1 MEEKLLQE
9 AYEKS
14 KDYLYED
21 SSRFNLLSIIEK
33 DRDEAHVHSKVI
45 YNLLSQNWGK
55 KDKET
60 FLTLFLK
67 EIGIEDEIIYN
78 EKWEVSREKEYQLDE
93 KKARPDF
100 VIESQ
105 HYIYI
110 IEMKIDPDD
119 QPEQLKNYK
128 KIAEGEKKRKNKKE
142 YKLFYLTLDGH
153 NASKKS
159 TGEEENLEEN
169 QKVEYIN
176 ISFKEEILNWLGN
189 CLKLV
194 EGKENKSACIN
205 QYIASINKILGEK
218 NTKIKDNILKSV
230 EDIKTAISIYKKLN
244 EDLQKILK
252 NFFEELNKELEKLLK
267 VHFKKLKN
275 KLKDIEPKPIY
286 NESYIKDY
294 YNFRL
299 DTDVENWPGIF
310 IILDEVKSKNFY
322 FVFKIEVASK
332 LCGSFGFIEKKDNY
346 EEEIPDF
353 KYFERD
359 IKKAAPNF
367 YSKCMRNI
375 NNLNLGIELEKS
387 TNDRWFFI
395 ENSKGEIIDFKDISL
410 SNKALLSLMDEE
422 TLKEEVKN
430 IVTYISN
437 KIVKNMEI

>member
-78 EKWEVSREKEYQLDE
+78 KTWEVTREKEYQLDE

-110 IEMKIDPDD
+110 IEMKIDADD

-159 TGEEENLEEN
+159 IGEEENLEEN
-169 QKVEYIN
+169 EKVEYTN

-218 NTKIKDNILKSV
+218 NTKIKDNILKSS
-230 EDIKTAISIYKKLN
+230 EDIKNAITIYKKLN
-244 EDLQKILK
+244 ENLQKVLES
-252 NFFEELNKELEKLLK
+252 FFEELN
-267 VHFKKLKN
+267 KKLKN
-275 KLKDIEPKPIY
+275 KLKDIAPKLIY
-286 NESYIKDY
+286 NKSYIEDY

-359 IKKAAPNF
+359 IKKATPNF

-422 TLKEEVKN
+422 NLKEEAKN
-430 IVTYISN
+430 IATYISN
-437 KIVKNMEI
+437 EIVKNMEI

>member
-1 MEEKLLQE
+1 MEEKLLQQ

-78 EKWEVSREKEYQLDE
+78 KTWEVTREKEYQLDE

-110 IEMKIDPDD
+110 IEMKIDADD

-159 TGEEENLEEN
+159 IGEEENLEEN
-169 QKVEYIN
+169 EKVEYTN

-230 EDIKTAISIYKKLN
+230 EDMKNAISLYGKLNDKLQVTLENFMSLLKENLGKRAIYYKKY
-244 EDLQKILK
+244 
-252 NFFEELNKELEKLLK
+252 
-267 VHFKKLKN
+267 V
-275 KLKDIEPKPIY
+275 
-286 NESYIKDY
+286 KDY
-294 YNFRL
+294 YNYTL
-299 DTDVENWPGIF
+299 DKIPQDYPGLYIVLAEN
-310 IILDEVKSKNFY
+310 KSKNSNHY
-322 FVFKIEVASK
+322 RFVLK
-332 LCGSFGFIEKKDNY
+332 LELSPELTACFGFIKND
-346 EEEIPDF
+346 D
-353 KYFERD
+353 D
-359 IKKAAPNF
+359 IKETVPFVYFSQVKKNSSGL
-367 YSKCMRNI
+367 YNKCI
-375 NNLNLGIELEKS
+375 KGIKNLELEDKL
-387 TNDRWFFI
+387 I
-395 ENSKGEIIDFKDISL
+395 ENNKAYWCYVKNSKSEIINFRDISL
-410 SNKALLSLMDEE
+410 SNRALLSLIDEE

-430 IVTYISN
+430 IATYISN
-437 KIVKNMEI
+437 EIVKNMEI

>member
-78 EKWEVSREKEYQLDE
+78 KTWEVTREKEYQLDE

-110 IEMKIDPDD
+110 IEMKIDADD

-159 TGEEENLEEN
+159 IGEEENLEEN
-169 QKVEYIN
+169 EKVEYTN

-230 EDIKTAISIYKKLN
+230 EDMKNAISLYGKLNDKLQVTLENFMSLLKENLGKRAIYYKKY
-244 EDLQKILK
+244 
-252 NFFEELNKELEKLLK
+252 
-267 VHFKKLKN
+267 V
-275 KLKDIEPKPIY
+275 
-286 NESYIKDY
+286 KDY
-294 YNFRL
+294 YNYTL
-299 DTDVENWPGIF
+299 DKIPQDYPGLYIVLAEN
-310 IILDEVKSKNFY
+310 KSKNSNHY
-322 FVFKIEVASK
+322 RFVLK
-332 LCGSFGFIEKKDNY
+332 LELSPELTACFGFIKND
-346 EEEIPDF
+346 D
-353 KYFERD
+353 D
-359 IKKAAPNF
+359 IKETVPFVYFSQVKKNSSGL
-367 YSKCMRNI
+367 YNKCI
-375 NNLNLGIELEKS
+375 KGIKNLELEDKL
-387 TNDRWFFI
+387 I
-395 ENSKGEIIDFKDISL
+395 ENNKAYWCYVKNSKSEIINFRDISL
-410 SNKALLSLMDEE
+410 SNRALLSLIDEE

-430 IVTYISN
+430 IATYISN
-437 KIVKNMEI
+437 EIVKNMEI

>member
-1 MEEKLLQE
+1 MEEKLLKE

-21 SSRFNLLSIIEK
+21 SSRYNLLSIIEK

-45 YNLLSQNWGK
+45 YSLLSQNWGK
-55 KDKET
+55 IDKET

-110 IEMKIDPDD
+110 IEMKIDADD

-169 QKVEYIN
+169 QKVEYTN
-176 ISFKEEILNWLGN
+176 ISFTEEILNWLGK
-189 CLKLV
+189 CLDLV
-194 EGKENKSACIN
+194 KGKENKLACIN
-205 QYIASINKILGEK
+205 QYIATVNEILGKEK
-218 NTKIKDNILKSV
+218 VKIKDNILKSS
-230 EDIKTAISIYKKLN
+230 EDIKYAITIYKKLN
-244 EDLQKILK
+244 ESLQKVLES
-252 NFFEELNKELEKLLK
+252 FFEELNKKLEDIGSK
-267 VHFKKLKN
+267 V
-275 KLKDIEPKPIY
+275 IY
-286 NESYIKDY
+286 NKNYINNY
-294 YNFRL
+294 YCAYRL
-299 DTDVENWPGIF
+299 DTDVEDWPGIF
-310 IILDEVKSKNFY
+310 IVLDEVKSKSLY
-322 FVFKIEVASK
+322 FVIKIEIASK
-332 LCGSFGFIEKKDNY
+332 LFGSFGFIEKKDNY
-346 EEEIPDF
+346 EEKMPEF

-359 IKKAAPNF
+359 VKKEAPNF
-367 YSKCMRNI
+367 YNKCMRNI
-375 NNLNLGIELEKS
+375 KNLNLGIELEKS

-395 ENSKGEIIDFKDISL
+395 ENSKGETIDFKDISL

-422 TLKEEVKN
+422 ILKEEVKN
-430 IVTYISN
+430 IATYISN

>member
-1 MEEKLLQE
+1 MEEKLLKE

-21 SSRFNLLSIIEK
+21 SSRYNLLSIIEK
-33 DRDEAHVHSKVI
+33 DRDEAHIHSKVI
-45 YNLLSQNWGK
+45 YSLLSQNWGK
-55 KDKET
+55 IDKET

-110 IEMKIDPDD
+110 VEMKIDADD

-176 ISFKEEILNWLGN
+176 ISFTEEILNWLGK
-189 CLKLV
+189 CLDLV
-194 EGKENKSACIN
+194 KGKENKSACIN
-205 QYIASINKILGEK
+205 QYIATVNEILGKEK
-218 NTKIKDNILKSV
+218 VKIKDNILKSS
-230 EDIKTAISIYKKLN
+230 EDIKTAITIYKKLN
-244 EDLQKILK
+244 ENLQKVLES
-252 NFFEELNKELEKLLK
+252 FFEELNKKLEDIGSK
-267 VHFKKLKN
+267 V
-275 KLKDIEPKPIY
+275 IY
-286 NESYIKDY
+286 NKNYINNY
-294 YNFRL
+294 YCAYRL
-299 DTDVENWPGIF
+299 DTDVEDWPGIF
-310 IILDEVKSKNFY
+310 IVLDEVKSKSLY
-322 FVFKIEVASK
+322 FVIKIEIASK
-332 LCGSFGFIEKKDNY
+332 LFGSFGFIEKKDNY
-346 EEEIPDF
+346 EEKMPEF

-359 IKKAAPNF
+359 VKKEAPNF
-367 YSKCMRNI
+367 YNKCMRNI
-375 NNLNLGIELEKS
+375 KNLNLGIELEKS

-395 ENSKGEIIDFKDISL
+395 ENSKGETIDFKDISL

-422 TLKEEVKN
+422 ILKEEVKN
-430 IVTYISN
+430 IATYISN

>member
-1 MEEKLLQE
+1 MEEKLLKE

-21 SSRFNLLSIIEK
+21 SSRYNLLSIIEK
-33 DRDEAHVHSKVI
+33 DRDEAHIHSKVI
-45 YNLLSQNWGK
+45 YSLLSQNWGK
-55 KDKET
+55 IDKET

-110 IEMKIDPDD
+110 VEMKIDADD
-119 QPEQLKNYK
+119 QPEQLKNYN

-176 ISFKEEILNWLGN
+176 ISFTEEILNWLGK
-189 CLKLV
+189 CLDLV
-194 EGKENKSACIN
+194 KGKENKSACIN
-205 QYIASINKILGEK
+205 QYIATVNEILGKEK
-218 NTKIKDNILKSV
+218 VKIKDNILKSS
-230 EDIKTAISIYKKLN
+230 EDIKTAITIYKKLN
-244 EDLQKILK
+244 ENLQKVLES
-252 NFFEELNKELEKLLK
+252 FFEELNKKLEDIGSK
-267 VHFKKLKN
+267 V
-275 KLKDIEPKPIY
+275 IY
-286 NESYIKDY
+286 NKNYINNY
-294 YNFRL
+294 YCAYRL
-299 DTDVENWPGIF
+299 DTDVEDWPGIF
-310 IILDEVKSKNFY
+310 IVLDEVKSKSLY
-322 FVFKIEVASK
+322 FVIKIEIASK
-332 LCGSFGFIEKKDNY
+332 LFGSFGFIEKKDNY
-346 EEEIPDF
+346 EEKMPEF

-359 IKKAAPNF
+359 VKKEAPNF
-367 YSKCMRNI
+367 YNKCMRNI
-375 NNLNLGIELEKS
+375 KNLNLGIELEKS

-395 ENSKGEIIDFKDISL
+395 ENSKGETIDFKDISL

-422 TLKEEVKN
+422 ILKEEVKN
-430 IVTYISN
+430 IATYISN

>member
-21 SSRFNLLSIIEK
+21 SLRFNLLSIIEK

-45 YNLLSQNWGK
+45 YSLLSQNWGK
-55 KDKET
+55 IDKET

-78 EKWEVSREKEYQLDE
+78 EKWEVSREKVFDLDTI
-93 KKARPDF
+93 KGRLDF
-100 VIESQ
+100 EIKSKD
-105 HYIYI
+105 YIYI
-110 IEMKIDPDD
+110 IEMKIDAGD
-119 QPEQLKNYK
+119 QPEQLMRYQKFAKEQHKKYK
-128 KIAEGEKKRKNKKE
+128 I
-142 YKLFYLTLDGH
+142 FYLTLDGH

-159 TGEEENLEEN
+159 IGEEENLEEN

-194 EGKENKSACIN
+194 EGKENKSTCIN

-218 NTKIKDNILKSV
+218 NTKIKDNILKSS
-230 EDIKTAISIYKKLN
+230 EDIKYAITIYKKLN
-244 EDLQKILK
+244 ESLQKVLES
-252 NFFEELNKELEKLLK
+252 FFEELN
-267 VHFKKLKN
+267 KKLKN
-275 KLKDIEPKPIY
+275 KLKDIAPKLIY
-286 NESYIKDY
+286 NKSYIEDY

-310 IILDEVKSKNFY
+310 IILDEIKSKNFY
-322 FVFKIEVASK
+322 FVFKIEVANK

-346 EEEIPDF
+346 EEEMPEF

-359 IKKAAPNF
+359 VKKEAPNF
-367 YSKCMRNI
+367 YNKCMRNI
-375 NNLNLGIELEKS
+375 NNLNLRIKLEES

-395 ENSKGEIIDFKDISL
+395 ENSKGETIDFKDISL

-422 TLKEEVKN
+422 ILKEEVKN

>member
-1 MEEKLLQE
+1 MEEKLLKE

-21 SSRFNLLSIIEK
+21 SSRYNLLSIIEK
-33 DRDEAHVHSKVI
+33 DRDEAHIHSKVI

-78 EKWEVSREKEYQLDE
+78 EKWEVTREKAFDLDTI
-93 KKARPDF
+93 KGRLDF
-100 VIESQ
+100 EIKSKD
-105 HYIYI
+105 YIYI
-110 IEMKIDPDD
+110 IEMKIDAGD
-119 QPEQLKNYK
+119 QPEQLMRYQKFAKEQHKKYK
-128 KIAEGEKKRKNKKE
+128 I
-142 YKLFYLTLDGH
+142 FYLTLDGH

-159 TGEEENLEEN
+159 VGEEVSEEIK
-169 QKVEYIN
+169 KVEYTN
-176 ISFKEEILNWLGN
+176 ISFKEEILNWLGK
-189 CLKLV
+189 CLDLV
-194 EGKENKSACIN
+194 KGKENKSACIN

-218 NTKIKDNILKSV
+218 NTKIKDNILKSS
-230 EDIKTAISIYKKLN
+230 EDIKNAITIYKKLN
-244 EDLQKILK
+244 ENLQKVLES
-252 NFFEELNKELEKLLK
+252 FFEELN
-267 VHFKKLKN
+267 KKLKN
-275 KLKDIEPKPIY
+275 KLKDIAPKLIY
-286 NESYIKDY
+286 NKSYIEDY

-359 IKKAAPNF
+359 IKKATPNF
-367 YSKCMRNI
+367 YSKCIRNI

-422 TLKEEVKN
+422 ILKEEVKN
-430 IVTYISN
+430 IATYLSN

>member
-1 MEEKLLQE
+1 MEEKLLKE
-9 AYEKS
+9 AYENS

-21 SSRFNLLSIIEK
+21 SLRFNLLSIIEK

-45 YNLLSQNWGK
+45 YNLLSQDWGK

-67 EIGIEDEIIYN
+67 EIGIEDENIYDKN
-78 EKWEVSREKEYQLDE
+78 WEVTREKAFDLDTI
-93 KKARPDF
+93 KGRLDF
-100 VIESQ
+100 EIKSKD
-105 HYIYI
+105 YIYI
-110 IEMKIDPDD
+110 IEMKIDAGD
-119 QPEQLKNYK
+119 QPEQLIRYQEFAKEEHKKYK
-128 KIAEGEKKRKNKKE
+128 I
-142 YKLFYLTLDGH
+142 FYLTLDGH

-159 TGEEENLEEN
+159 IGEEENLEEN
-169 QKVEYIN
+169 QKVEYTN
-176 ISFKEEILNWLGN
+176 ISFKEEILNWLEN

-194 EGKENKSACIN
+194 EGKENKLACIN

-218 NTKIKDNILKSV
+218 ETKIKDNILKSV
-230 EDIKTAISIYKKLN
+230 KDIKTAITIYEKLN
-244 EDLQKILK
+244 ENLQKVLES
-252 NFFEELNKELEKLLK
+252 FFEELN
-267 VHFKKLKN
+267 KKLKN
-275 KLKDIEPKPIY
+275 KLKDIAPKLIY
-286 NESYIKDY
+286 NKSYIEDY

-359 IKKAAPNF
+359 IKKATPNF
-367 YSKCMRNI
+367 YSKCIRNI

-422 TLKEEVKN
+422 ILKEEVKN
-430 IVTYISN
+430 IATYLSN